1 MRDEGVQQVA
11 SCSCSVGGLG
21 FSPWSIV
28 VLFCHGDYYVSG
40 ATTGTGESEGRGGQ
54 GCVPFLRCLLA
65 RLPPRHRFSWQ
76 IASKPIQVLRKTVT
90 RRLVFGL
97 CTPLVALL
105 VYAVCLAPRQYTPT
119 TRIPALLK
127 SPRMKLTA
135 PIVDKCLVRDGE
147 DHHPASLTCAAGSLG
162 REERSALL
170 FSSPP
175 AAGYPGRSICIERRA
190 LRAKALNLPS
200 L

>member
-1 MRDEGVQQVA
+1 M
-11 SCSCSVGGLG
+11 CPL
-21 FSPWSIV
+21 
-28 VLFCHGDYYVSG
+28 
-40 ATTGTGESEGRGGQ
+40 
-54 GCVPFLRCLLA
+54 LRCLLA
-65 RLPPRHRFSWQ
+65 RRPPRHRFRWQ
-76 IASKPIQVLRKTVT
+76 IADRPIQVLRKTVT

-105 VYAVCLAPRQYTPT
+105 VVAVWLLPRQASFMPT
-119 TRIPALLK
+119 TRIPVLLRRA
-127 SPRMKLTA
+127 RMKLAA
-135 PIVDKCLVRDGE
+135 PIVDKCLVRDGQ
-147 DHHPASLTCAAGSLG
+147 DHHPATLTCAAGSLG

-175 AAGYPGRSICIERRA
+175 AAGYPGRSICTERRA

>member
-1 MRDEGVQQVA
+1 M
-11 SCSCSVGGLG
+11 
-21 FSPWSIV
+21 SPSHAV
-28 VLFCHGDYYVSG
+28 Y
-40 ATTGTGESEGRGGQ
+40 
-54 GCVPFLRCLLA
+54 LA
-65 RLPPRHRFSWQ
+65 CLPPRHRFSWQ
-76 IASKPIQVLRKTVT
+76 IASKPIQVLRKKDGHAAAGLRPVYASCCPSRL
-90 RRLVFGL
+90 RRLSGSQAF
-97 CTPLVALL
+97 
-105 VYAVCLAPRQYTPT
+105 TPT

-147 DHHPASLTCAAGSLG
+147 DYHPATLTCAAGSLG

-175 AAGYPGRSICIERRA
+175 AAGYPGRSICPERRA